1 VSHSHA
7 RWAGSLAAA
16 GFCAIGIGWTWNSLK
31 TPGPTPEQI
40 RLEEKA
46 QALQL
51 TQAQK
56 QAQIDEINTKL
67 DGEWHFDRSS
77 TWLRLLV
84 IAGLATLTVS
94 VPAGAVAGG
103 MHLWHNR
110 DMPDKAT
117 GAIAYRNPSAQDR
130 IAINMAAMQTRNL
143 LATNPA
149 LPSGLTN
156 LHTVHSPRNI
166 GTTPEPELVVTN
178 PEDVKV
184 PTVTDLLRRRE
195 IGPGQLLALG
205 WDPETKALRR
215 SEPTEDG
222 DLFAALY
229 SAGMGGHQGSGKS
242 RDAEWLC
249 IQAALI
255 GTGLRLCDGH
265 GRISAKSLT
274 GRLRPL
280 EAAFIRPIALDH
292 EDILLAMR
300 ETVEEIE
307 RRLRLGIEDGQPQ
320 LTVVDEWRRV
330 IGEDSTGEIAEHAG
344 TITREGRKV
353 KINGLFISQTWSK
366 RESGPFRNQL
376 AAAFIHRMRPDEAR
390 MLVPGVPNDTLRL
403 AQGECY
409 VIPTSGETHRLWVP
423 RVDDAAIALAGQ
435 MLGGNG
441 RLTVGNIP
449 TARLGNGA
457 GTAFPRLGTEST
469 VDAFPAGS
477 EGVPE
482 IESAVPRARPRACVE
497 EALREKIL
505 GMLHAGS
512 TTTEIAR
519 ELYPPLPTQTRLTGH
534 AYERA
539 MREIH
544 DVLSDATRPTIAA
557 EPTLTV
563 LPIEND
569 TREGNQ

>member
-1 VSHSHA
+1 MSA
-7 RWAGSLAAA
+7 RLAGSLAAA
-16 GFCAIGIGWTWNSLK
+16 GICACSVGWAWNSLK

-56 QAQIDEINTKL
+56 QAQIDEMNAKL
-67 DGEWHFDRSS
+67 DGEWHVDRAS

-84 IAGLATLTVS
+84 ICGLATLTVS
-94 VPAGAVAGG
+94 IPAGAVAGG
-103 MHLWHNR
+103 LHLWHKR

-117 GAIAYRNPSAQDR
+117 GAVAYRNPSAQER
-130 IAINMAAMQTRNL
+130 IAINMAATQTRNL
-143 LATNPA
+143 LAVNPA

-166 GTTPEPELVVTN
+166 GTAAPEHEVVITN
-178 PEDVKV
+178 PDDVKV
-184 PTVTDLLRRRE
+184 PTVSDLLRRRE

-205 WDPETKALRR
+205 WDPATSSLVR
-215 SEPTEDG
+215 SEPAEDG

-300 ETVEEIE
+300 ETVQEIE
-307 RRLRLGIEDGQPQ
+307 RRISQGIEDGQPQ

-390 MLVPGVPNDTLRL
+390 LLVPGVPNDTLRL

-423 RVDDAAIALAGQ
+423 KVDDASIALAGR
-435 MLGGNG
+435 MLSADGP
-441 RLTVGNIP
+441 RLTVGNVP
-449 TARLGNGA
+449 TARLGNGS
-457 GTAFPRLGTEST
+457 GTGLERIGNGDAVGAFPQGGTS
-469 VDAFPAGS
+469 
-477 EGVPE
+477 VPE
-482 IESAVPRARPRACVE
+482 YESAVPRVRPRARVE
-497 EALREKIL
+497 ETLRQEIVR
-505 GMLHAGS
+505 MLRAGS
-512 TTTEIAR
+512 KVSEVAR
-519 ELYPPLPTQTRLTGH
+519 ALYPPLPGATRLTGH

-539 MREIH
+539 VEEIH
-544 DVLSDATRPTIAA
+544 GVIQDTLPAE
-557 EPTLTV
+557 EPTLTI
-563 LPIEND
+563 LPSRDLPMEN
-569 TREGNQ
+569 E

>member
-1 VSHSHA
+1 MSVLY
-7 RWAGSLAAA
+7 GGGLVAAV
-16 GFCAIGIGWTWNSLK
+16 GFCALGFGYAVNAIN
-31 TPGPTPEQI
+31 TPAPTPAQI
-40 RLEEKA
+40 RIEEKA

-51 TQAQK
+51 TKAQQ
-56 QAQIDEINTKL
+56 QAQIDAVNAKL
-67 DGEWHFDRSS
+67 DSEWHFDRPS
-77 TWLRLLV
+77 TWLRLTED
-84 IAGLATLTVS
+84 GLLFAVF
-94 VPAGAVAGG
+94 VGAVASPVALGL
-103 MHLWHNR
+103 HFWHKR

-117 GAIAYRNPSAQDR
+117 GAVAYRSPSAQER
-130 IAINMAAMQTRNL
+130 IAINMAAVQTRNL
-143 LATNPA
+143 LAVNPA

-166 GTTPEPELVVTN
+166 GTAAPEPEVVITN
-178 PEDVKV
+178 PDDVKV
-184 PTVTDLLRRRE
+184 PTVSDLLRRRE

-205 WDPETKALRR
+205 WDPATNSLRR
-215 SEPTEDG
+215 SEPADDG

-320 LTVVDEWRRV
+320 LIVVDEWRRV
-330 IGEDSTGEIAEHAG
+330 IGEDTTGEIAEHAG

-353 KINGLFISQTWSK
+353 MSNGLFISQTWSK

-423 RVDDAAIALAGQ
+423 RVDDEAIALAGR
-435 MLGGNG
+435 MLGANG
-441 RLTVGNIP
+441 PRLTVG
-449 TARLGNGA
+449 
-457 GTAFPRLGTEST
+457 
-469 VDAFPAGS
+469 
-477 EGVPE
+477 
-482 IESAVPRARPRACVE
+482 AVPRAVIGAVENPLLIGSGSSQTDHRSPIGAVPSSRARALEAQVLDLLHEGRTVPQIVE
-497 EALREKIL
+497 FVYQVNRSRGTKYAEATAEVMAIIRE
-505 GMLHAGS
+505 
-512 TTTEIAR
+512 
-519 ELYPPLPTQTRLTGH
+519 
-534 AYERA
+534 
-539 MREIH
+539 
-544 DVLSDATRPTIAA
+544 ATRPA
-557 EPTLTV
+557 LTV
-563 LPIEND
+563 VTGEIASLQTGDSAEEE
-569 TREGNQ
+569 TE